1 MPAGRV
7 HIVGAGLAGL
17 AAAVSLDAA
26 GADLVLHEATDHAGG
41 RCRSYFDSALGCMID
56 NGNHLL
62 LSGNRAALAYV
73 ASIGAS
79 AKLVG
84 PAEAIFD
91 FADLAS
97 GARWRLRPNKGRI
110 PWWIFSPVRRVPG
123 TGARDY
129 LAALRLLR
137 APAEARIGEVL
148 DQASPLYARLW
159 RPVLL
164 AALNTEPEAA
174 SAGLAAAVMR
184 ESLLAGGEACRPL
197 VAAGGLSGA
206 LVDPALE
213 RLSARGRDVRFGKR
227 LRSVEL
233 DAERALALDF
243 GSERIEL
250 GSSDRVILAVPA
262 AVAGALLPDL
272 QAPTEF
278 RAIVNAH
285 YRVDPP
291 RGLPPLLAVLSGQ
304 VEWLFAFEGRLSV
317 TISGADRLMD
327 TDREALARA
336 LWVEIA
342 QLTGLPQDL
351 PAWQI
356 VKERRATFAALPAQ
370 ERLRPPAQTR
380 WRNLLLAGDW
390 TQTGLPATIE
400 GAIRSGNRA
409 ATLARESGL

>member
-1 MPAGRV
+1 V
-7 HIVGAGLAGL
+7 
-17 AAAVSLDAA
+17 
-26 GADLVLHEATDHAGG
+26 
-41 RCRSYFDSALGCMID
+41 
-56 NGNHLL
+56 
-62 LSGNRAALAYV
+62 
-73 ASIGAS
+73 
-79 AKLVG
+79 
-84 PAEAIFD
+84 
-91 FADLAS
+91 
-97 GARWRLRPNKGRI
+97 
-110 PWWIFSPVRRVPG
+110 
-123 TGARDY
+123 
-129 LAALRLLR
+129 
-137 APAEARIGEVL
+137 
-148 DQASPLYARLW
+148 
-159 RPVLL
+159 
-164 AALNTEPEAA
+164 
-174 SAGLAAAVMR
+174 
-184 ESLLAGGEACRPL
+184 
-197 VAAGGLSGA
+197 GGLSGA

-213 RLSARGRDVRFGKR
+213 RLSARGREVRFGKR

-250 GSSDRVILAVPA
+250 GSTDRVILAVPA

-272 QAPTEF
+272 QVPTEF

-409 ATLARESGL
+409 AALARESGL